1 MTDRYLINIEYST
14 RQGKY
19 NKELAVICAKAT
31 RPNIGDF
38 TQAFKEQG
46 IEVELKDIQNMIFQ
60 PIDQDSTDVTSLKV
74 ISTYKDFNYS
84 EKTQKTNRRF

>member
-14 RQGKY
+14 RLGKY
-19 NKELAVICAKAT
+19 NKELAVICAKSS

-46 IEVELKDIQNMIFQ
+46 IDVELKDIQNMIFQ
-60 PIDQDSTDVTSLKV
+60 PIDQNSTDITALKV
-74 ISTYKDFNYS
+74 ISTYKDLNYS
-84 EKTQKTNRRF
+84 DKASKTNKR